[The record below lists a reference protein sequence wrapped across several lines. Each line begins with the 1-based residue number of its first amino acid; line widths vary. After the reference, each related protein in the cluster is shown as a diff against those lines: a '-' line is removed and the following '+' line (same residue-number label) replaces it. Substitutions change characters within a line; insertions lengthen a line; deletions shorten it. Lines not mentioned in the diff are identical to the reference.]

1 MSSVLMA
8 SADARLDMSEKRRKV
23 EVVWDKHDGIVG
35 RIIYLNE
42 NDGSKNYIWDSE
54 GTPRRSEGT
63 PRRFGPD
70 NAANVAKAMRWLAR
84 EVVKA
89 YKARDASWR
98 AGRPQ
103 VSDKPV

>member
-1 MSSVLMA
+1 MSSMLMA

-35 RIIYLNE
+35 RIIYMDE
-42 NDGSKNYIWDSE
+42 NNGAIWD
-54 GTPRRSEGT
+54 SEGT

-89 YKARDASWR
+89 YEARDASIWRTWR
-98 AGRPQ
+98 ASQPQ

>member
-8 SADARLDMSEKRRKV
+8 SADACLDMSEKRRKV

-35 RIIYLNE
+35 RIISLNE

-54 GTPRRSEGT
+54 GTPRR
-63 PRRFGPD
+63 FGPG

-89 YKARDASWR
+89 YEARDASWR
-98 AGRPQ
+98 ASQPQ

>member
-1 MSSVLMA
+1 MSSMLMA

-35 RIIYLNE
+35 RIIYLDE
-42 NDGSKNYIWDSE
+42 NNGAIWD
-54 GTPRRSEGT
+54 SEGT

-89 YKARDASWR
+89 YEARDASWR
-98 AGRPQ
+98 AGLTGHLLCWRPQ